1 VIIKILRIK
10 IGAYVK
16 EGTLMK
22 ILVVGT
28 GAREHAI
35 CQAAIKDEETKIY
48 SIMSNQNPGIA
59 KISDFKIASENDI
72 PRVTK
77 FAVENKVD
85 MAIIGPEAPLE
96 KGIVNSLLEAGVDCV
111 GPTMEAAKIETDKAF
126 MRNLFRDY
134 KIRGEL
140 IYRVFD
146 DAQEAGDFID
156 DFSKDV
162 VVKPIG
168 LTGGKGVKIVGE
180 QLKDN
185 EEAKSYVKEI
195 IDTKMSGYAGV
206 VIEERAV
213 GEEFTVQAFVDGKNI
228 APMPVVQDHPYAFE
242 GDQGPITGGMGSYSD
257 TDGLLPFLDEKYRDE
272 SVGIIEKTV
281 EAINKEVGPYKG
293 FLYGQFMLTNE
304 GPKLIEYNARFG
316 DPEAMNVLP
325 LLQTNFI
332 DICKS
337 IVDGN
342 LKGVEFDTL
351 ATVCKYIVPQGYP
364 GKAIPNQVINVD
376 EEKINENNT
385 LVYYAAVNQ
394 KDNKIY
400 TSSSRALALVSVGD
414 TISEAEQICETSTQ
428 FVDGDVYH
436 RRDVGTSELIEKRV
450 KHMNELLGK

>member
-1 VIIKILRIK
+1 
-10 IGAYVK
+10 
-16 EGTLMK
+16 MK

-35 CQAAIKDEETKIY
+35 CQAAINYEETKIY

>member
-96 KGIVNSLLEAGVDCV
+96 KGIVNSLLEDGVDCV